1 MKILI
6 ITVAGMS
13 KEKGAKAVGNAAN
26 FKIGNTFENVGR
38 STAYYNDTDK
48 IFKITVNG
56 DTFTTSSNI
65 GIIETTYTLGVT
77 DEYSNI
83 IMSCQKIKD
92 FKKIEKIVD
101 IL

>member
-1 MKILI
+1 
-6 ITVAGMS
+6 MS
-13 KEKGAKAVGNAAN
+13 KEKGAKAVENVGN

-48 IFKITVNG
+48 IFKITVKG

-65 GIIETTYTLGVT
+65 GIVETTYTLGVT

-83 IMSCQKIKD
+83 IMSCQKIKILKNR
-92 FKKIEKIVD
+92 KK
-101 IL
+101 